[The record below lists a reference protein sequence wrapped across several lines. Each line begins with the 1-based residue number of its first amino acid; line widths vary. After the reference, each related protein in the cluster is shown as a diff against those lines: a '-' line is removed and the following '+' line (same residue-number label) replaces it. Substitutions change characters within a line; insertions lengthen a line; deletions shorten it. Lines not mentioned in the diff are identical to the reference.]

1 MAIDLPLKMMI
12 WEDKDGQVWI
22 TYNDPKYLARR
33 HQLADCAE
41 KVIGIITSKLSG
53 IAGEVAKP

>member
-1 MAIDLPLKMMI
+1 MLIVI
-12 WEDKDGQVWI
+12 NRIVIWI

-41 KVIGIITSKLSG
+41 KVIGIITNKLSG
-53 IAGEVAKP
+53 IAIAGEVAKP